1 MGRNKREG
9 IIMDN
14 DERKDKVNKA
24 WHVRQESKVQ
34 DLAAQGSPG
43 AKVFCLRIQSLT
55 LSGMSSSIP

>member
-1 MGRNKREG
+1 
-9 IIMDN
+9 MDN